1 MSAIIRNTPR
11 LLALTA
17 AIAAAPAHAAISAE
31 ERANELEQRLL
42 ILERKLELQ
51 TEDLDKKAKDAPV
64 VSAGDRGFG
73 IKKGDFEIKFNAL
86 AQFDLRTFLNDG
98 DTINQV
104 VYGAPQNGTTASRT
118 TIYNGVPPVA
128 ANGEV
133 AGNTRTTAQ
142 DIQYNDGFVVRRIR
156 PTIQGSIG
164 KLVDFRFTPELAGSG
179 IGDASGNS
187 VVDAYVDLKFSPAAS
202 VRIGKQKGPISI
214 ERLQSGSALPFIER
228 GLANELA
235 PNRDLGAAL
244 FGRLNKDTI
253 SYTLG
258 LFNGTADGR
267 DVASGDDARKEVEGR
282 LFFEPF
288 KDDYSPLAGLG
299 FGFAGSYGNKH
310 AAGNPA
316 NPNAANTLPRYRSY
330 GQNQFFGYE
339 TFASPGG
346 NGFSSVVIADGVHA
360 RFVPQASFYKDGFGL
375 TAEYAISE
383 QELRRSTSRNA
394 NGSTDTT
401 PLLSPVKKIRND
413 AYTVTAT
420 YVLTGEDASYAGVK
434 PSNPFTLGGE
444 GWGALELAAR
454 VSGLTVDKAA
464 FEGDALTSL
473 TTSPSASFNGVTAVN
488 GGDGANLRL
497 ADPNASARRA
507 QNYGI
512 GVNWYLTRNVK
523 ISADYNRTAF
533 DGGAANGQD
542 RNTEQTIFS
551 RVQLSY

>member
-17 AIAAAPAHAAISAE
+17 AIAAIPAHAALSAE
-31 ERANELEQRLL
+31 ERASELEQRLL

-104 VYGAPQNGTTASRT
+104 VYGAPANDRQTFYGSTVTPVNSSGGAAQGTLRST
-118 TIYNGVPPVA
+118 P
-128 ANGEV
+128 
-133 AGNTRTTAQ
+133 Q
-142 DIQYNDGFVVRRIR
+142 DIKYNDGFVVRRIR

-253 SYTLG
+253 SYTVG

-267 DVASGDDARKEVEGR
+267 DVASGDDSRKEVEGR

-288 KDDYSPLAGLG
+288 KNDYSPLAGLG

-310 AAGNPA
+310 AAGSPA

-330 GQNQFFGYE
+330 GQNPFFGYE

-346 NGFSSVVIADGVHA
+346 NGFSSVVIADGVHS
-360 RFVPQASFYKDGFGL
+360 RFVPQASFYKDSFGL

-394 NGSTDTT
+394 NGATDTT

-420 YVLTGEDASYAGVK
+420 YVLTGEDASYAGIK
-434 PSNPFTLGGE
+434 PSNPFTLGGD

-454 VSGLTVDKAA
+454 ISGLTVDKAA

-473 TTSPSASFNGVTAVN
+473 TTSPNASFNGVTAVN

-507 QNYGI
+507 QNFGI

-542 RNTEQTIFS
+542 RNTEQTVFS